1 MRNILAL
8 TAAAAALSWAAV
20 ANAQDTQLYVTQD
33 ASGNRMVMGGADS
46 AGAPLLDAGGDTAP
60 GDCPEGSYWVDSQ
73 QRIHACQG
81 EDVFMLQ
88 APESGAMMPDGQPF
102 PENTMFLVR
111 EGTEDAGGTGAASGD
126 NAGDNQASDRQ
137 DGQRGGGDQGG
148 GGGQQGGGGGGGQG
162 GGGQGGGGQ
171 GGGG

>member
-20 ANAQDTQLYVTQD
+20 ASAQDTQLYVTED
-33 ASGNRMVMGGADS
+33 ASGNRMIMGGTEP
-46 AGAPLLDAGGDTAP
+46 AGAPLLDADGDTAP

-81 EDVFMLQ
+81 EDVFTLQ
-88 APESGAMMPDGQPF
+88 APEAGAMMPDGQPF

-126 NAGDNQASDRQ
+126 NAGDNQANDRQ
-137 DGQRGGGDQGG
+137 EGQRDNVG
-148 GGGQQGGGGGGGQG
+148 GGGQQGGGGAGGGQQG
-162 GGGQGGGGQ
+162 GGGAGGGQQGGGG
-171 GGGG
+171 